1 VAEQVLGAGGLV
13 CLHKQIRLTHD
24 MLNEASSRQLLRT
37 NRFTFVRDDLFNG
50 DTQGE
55 AVTRDQRICVQFGSC
70 TGIDLCALLEGN
82 YHRDRFDFV
91 KGTLPITLLQLQRE
105 EWEYVHMFVYVCVCN
120 QGCVPHTKHA

>member
-1 VAEQVLGAGGLV
+1 MAEQVLGAGGLV

-37 NRFTFVRDDLFNG
+37 NRFTFVRGGLFNG
-50 DTQGE
+50 DTQG
-55 AVTRDQRICVQFGSC
+55 DQRICVHFGSS
-70 TGIDLCALLEGN
+70 TGIDFCALLECN

-105 EWEYVHMFVYVCVCN
+105 
-120 QGCVPHTKHA
+120 